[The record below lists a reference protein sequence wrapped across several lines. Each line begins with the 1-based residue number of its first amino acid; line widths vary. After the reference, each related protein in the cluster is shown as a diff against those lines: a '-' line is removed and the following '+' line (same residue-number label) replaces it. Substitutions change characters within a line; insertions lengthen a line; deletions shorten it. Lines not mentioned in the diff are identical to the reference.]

1 MTGRIKVYVFITAA
15 AAALCLLAADWQV
28 PVEDQARHWNAIVAF
43 AVLGFVSE
51 ASYLRLR
58 VGRSETQSSV
68 AFIPYIACILLF
80 DTGWAVLVA
89 ATADLGAEWFVRRK
103 PPVKIVFNVAQQVVS
118 VAFGSWVYHSLG
130 GGSSL
135 TAFEG
140 IQVPLAGGGTAM
152 ASHFTAL
159 ATAAAIVTYFAI
171 NSTAV
176 TGAVALSDRLPFED
190 AWRRIAGPSL
200 VYDIFSSGLGPILAL
215 VYVRSQNLGILIVVL
230 PLFFVRHI
238 YQVNLQL
245 EQVNRDLLELMVK
258 AIEARDPYTSGHS
271 LRVSQIA
278 AELARERGLGA
289 KLVEQVTTGAL
300 LHDVGKI
307 HEDFAPLLRKPSK
320 LDATERALMQ
330 THPSRS
336 AELVSTI
343 SAFRGT
349 IEQAVRHHHE
359 NFDGS
364 GYPLGL
370 AGEAIPIA
378 ARVIM
383 LADTMDAMTT
393 DRPYRKALT
402 YERVIE
408 ELRKYSGRQFDP
420 ILVAAAESSVAIKAI
435 VKARHRR
442 ESADVP
448 LPALAVFA
456 RGDRPAWLNRVAAG
470 G

>member
-1 MTGRIKVYVFITAA
+1 MTGRIKVYVVLTAA
-15 AAALCLLAADWQV
+15 AAAVCLLAAGWHV
-28 PVEDQARHWNAIVAF
+28 PVQDQARHWNAVAAF

-58 VGRSETQSSV
+58 VGRGETNSSV
-68 AFIPYIACILLF
+68 AFIPYIASLLLF
-80 DTGWAVLVA
+80 DTGWAISIA
-89 ATADLGAEWFVRRK
+89 ATSELCAEYFVRRK
-103 PPVKIVFNVAQQVVS
+103 PPLKIVFNVAQQVVS
-118 VAFGSWVYHSLG
+118 LALASWIYHSRG
-130 GGSSL
+130 GESSL
-135 TAFEG
+135 TAF
-140 IQVPLAGGGTAM
+140 
-152 ASHFTAL
+152 HFAPL

-200 VYDIFSSGLGPILAL
+200 IYDVFSSGLGPILAL
-215 VYVRSQNLGILIVVL
+215 VYVQWQQPGILIVVL

-349 IEQAVRHHHE
+349 IELAVRHHHE

-370 AGEAIPIA
+370 AGEVIPIA

-393 DRPYRKALT
+393 DRPYRKALS

-408 ELRKYSGRQFDP
+408 ELRRYSGRQFDP
-420 ILVAAAESSVAIKAI
+420 ALVAAAERSVAIKAI

-442 ESADVP
+442 ESADAP
-448 LPALAVFA
+448 LPGLAVFA
-456 RGDRPAWLNRVAAG
+456 HGDRPAWLNRVAAG
-470 G
+470 A